1 MKKSKELLVIF
12 LIFSAIFFQSC
23 SPKVVPGGSTNTQVR
38 DSVVIQVRDSVVI
51 TPIERVVDVAAVYDT
66 LKMETSLAKSRA
78 WLDTTNHMLR
88 GEIQNKK
95 QVQKEIK
102 TEVKW
107 QTRDS
112 IVYKELPVPYEVV
125 KTKHP
130 AVFWWLLGW
139 FILSV
144 IYIIVKIYFKMRISR

>member
-12 LIFSAIFFQSC
+12 LCISVIFFQSC

-66 LKMETSLAKSRA
+66 LKMETSLASASA
-78 WLDTTNHMLR
+78 WVDTSVHMLR

-112 IVYKELPVPYEVV
+112 IVYKELPVPIIEEKKIKTHYNYEYVLWAYLV
-125 KTKHP
+125 IT
-130 AVFWWLLGW
+130 LLL
-139 FILSV
+139 FILFL
-144 IYIIVKIYFKMRISR
+144 YKKLHR